1 MVGLKLRLSGS
12 DAVFRNFKRAM
23 GHPLAR
29 PDVFDYY
36 LMEER
41 KKIVS
46 FSCLYATI
54 TRLLRILCVLPSFLF
69 STSMH

>member
-1 MVGLKLRLSGS
+1 MFTLFAFYATMVGLKLRLSGS

-36 LMEER
+36 LMEE
-41 KKIVS
+41 KK
-46 FSCLYATI
+46 
-54 TRLLRILCVLPSFLF
+54 LF
-69 STSMH
+69 RSLASTPQ